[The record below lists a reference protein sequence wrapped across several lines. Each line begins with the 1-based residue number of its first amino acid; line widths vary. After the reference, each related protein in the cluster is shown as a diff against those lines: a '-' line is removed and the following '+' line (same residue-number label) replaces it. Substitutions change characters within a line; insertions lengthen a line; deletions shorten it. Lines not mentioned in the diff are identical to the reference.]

1 VKRQQE
7 PAGNESLPDV
17 VEALVGEIGAQLRGD
32 GLGLMPRLEQ
42 LGAARASR
50 LDAAHRRLAEH
61 LGEDDP
67 RVVALVR
74 RRAALEEVGANLSV
88 AVRRARKPPPTRP
101 QEWVAQGFVSDD
113 RGRPLAGLTVRVID
127 REGQLADVLGS
138 TETED
143 DGGFRL
149 AYHQRVFG
157 KETPELVLRV
167 EDPTGRELASSE
179 ELARPEAGRTDLYE
193 VAIPAV
199 AAEHGKPRRSCQ
211 AVTQKGERC
220 RNPAVPGEE
229 FCARHLGTRR
239 PAG

>member
-1 VKRQQE
+1 MKRQRG
-7 PAGNESLPDV
+7 PGGNGSFPEAI
-17 VEALVGEIGAQLRGD
+17 EALLGEVGAQLRGE
-32 GLGLMPRLEQ
+32 GLGLVPRLEQ
-42 LGAARASR
+42 LGAARAAR

-88 AVRRARKPPPTRP
+88 ASRRARKPPSTRP

-127 REGQLADVLGS
+127 REGKLADVLGS
-138 TETED
+138 TDTED

-167 EDPTGRELASSE
+167 EDPSGRVLASSE

-193 VAIPAV
+193 VEIPAV
-199 AAEHGKPRRSCQ
+199 VAEHGKPRRSCQ
-211 AVTQKGERC
+211 AVTKKGDSC

-229 FCARHLGTRR
+229 FCARHLETRR